1 MFAVLYIA
9 IAASAD
15 TCGSGDIARTVGD
28 FQGCTYQQTGNVAC
42 FSSGGFNS
50 SRYTPN
56 LECTIALCQD
66 VKYYYNGFSIEY
78 EKSCNSDALI
88 FAGIKFCGYGDTPSV
103 KDDGWTGTPQNDDMT
118 PSSWLGQLSR
128 NSIIQF
134 KTDDSDE
141 YQGFEL
147 CFTPD
152 VDDDVV
158 IPDLPPPP
166 PPSPVKSDDTETIG
180 IIVGVTIGA
189 FFLVAGIGFYVM
201 GSRQQKKNTALNLG
215 KLVF

>member
-9 IAASAD
+9 VAASAD

-78 EKSCNSDALI
+78 EKSCSSDALI

-118 PSSWLGQLSR
+118 PSSWLV
-128 NSIIQF
+128 N
-134 KTDDSDE
+134 
-141 YQGFEL
+141 YQE
-147 CFTPD
+147 
-152 VDDDVV
+152 
-158 IPDLPPPP
+158 IPSYSSKQMTL
-166 PPSPVKSDDTETIG
+166 T
-180 IIVGVTIGA
+180 
-189 FFLVAGIGFYVM
+189 
-201 GSRQQKKNTALNLG
+201 NTKALNCASPPTSTTTLSSQIFPHHH
-215 KLVF
+215 LPSQ

>member
-1 MFAVLYIA
+1 M
-9 IAASAD
+9 
-15 TCGSGDIARTVGD
+15 AR
-28 FQGCTYQQTGNVAC
+28 
-42 FSSGGFNS
+42 S
-50 SRYTPN
+50 
-56 LECTIALCQD
+56 TI
-66 VKYYYNGFSIEY
+66 K
-78 EKSCNSDALI
+78 
-88 FAGIKFCGYGDTPSV
+88 KFR
-103 KDDGWTGTPQNDDMT
+103 
-118 PSSWLGQLSR
+118 L
-128 NSIIQF
+128 IQF

-180 IIVGVTIGA
+180 IIVGVTIEA

-201 GSRQQKKNTALNLG
+201 GSRQQKEHSLNLG
-215 KLVF
+215 KLVFSLC